1 MQFEA
6 VSNEK
11 QDSVLFIKKEYEMKI
26 FDKIILLASLPE
38 MIKLVGSL
46 ADRLLKLLGIEIGD
60 EL

>member
-1 MQFEA
+1 
-6 VSNEK
+6 
-11 QDSVLFIKKEYEMKI
+11 MKI